1 MVISV
6 QMDTETASNLAFEAE
21 RTKRSRNSII
31 KIAIREYLHR
41 QQRKQWPESVLQHFA
56 SKEVLHDIP
65 AFESY
70 RSELPPPREID
81 F

>member
-6 QMDTETASNLAFEAE
+6 QMDTDMVNSLAFEAE
-21 RTKRSRNSII
+21 RSQRSRNSII
-31 KIAIREYLHR
+31 KEAVREHLRR
-41 QQRKQWPESVLQHFA
+41 QQRKQWPELVLQHMA
-56 SKEVLHDIP
+56 STEVLHEVP